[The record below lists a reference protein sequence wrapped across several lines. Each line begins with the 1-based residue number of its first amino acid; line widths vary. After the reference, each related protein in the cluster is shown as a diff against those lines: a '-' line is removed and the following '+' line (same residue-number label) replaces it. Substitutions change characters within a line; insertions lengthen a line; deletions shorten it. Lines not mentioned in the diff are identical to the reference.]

1 MNRVWLVL
9 RLNLSV
15 NAGPLRTCFG
25 LQLPGLPQGLLLQQN
40 RFLHLLVDG
49 ARHGPCRGG
58 RRQQNL
64 RQQNLRHLVHPP
76 DRVRRPLQQQL
87 VS

>member
-40 RFLHLLVDG
+40 RFLHLLG
-49 ARHGPCRGG
+49 ARRRRCRGG

-64 RQQNLRHLVHPP
+64 RQQNLRHLVHP
-76 DRVRRPLQQQL
+76 VRRPLQQL